1 MLAYVGFFLYLCAAN
16 DATNTNSNNMN
27 NLSKG
32 LALFVGGAIVGAAAA
47 LLLTPKK
54 GEEVRQELA
63 DLAAEAKKRA
73 QEFCE
78 QVKQDLAE
86 ANATAEAKAEETK
99 KEA

>member
-1 MLAYVGFFLYLCAAN
+1 M
-16 DATNTNSNNMN
+16 
-27 NLSKG
+27 
-32 LALFVGGAIVGAAAA
+32 VGAAAA

-73 QEFCE
+73 QEYCE
-78 QVKQDLAE
+78 QVKKDLEAAE
-86 ANATAEAKAEETK
+86 AAVEESK

>member
-1 MLAYVGFFLYLCAAN
+1 M
-16 DATNTNSNNMN
+16 
-27 NLSKG
+27 
-32 LALFVGGAIVGAAAA
+32 
-47 LLLTPKK
+47 LLTPKK

-73 QEFCE
+73 QEYCE

-86 ANATAEAKAEETK
+86 AKANVEVAAEETK

>member
-1 MLAYVGFFLYLCAAN
+1 M
-16 DATNTNSNNMN
+16 SR
-27 NLSKG
+27 LSKG

-63 DLAAEAKKRA
+63 GLAAEAKKRA
-73 QEFCE
+73 HQYCE
-78 QVKQDLAE
+78 QVKQDLAD
-86 ANATAEAKAEETK
+86 ANATAEAQAEETK